1 MTLLRL
7 LAVYLRIGS
16 LNELAY
22 RTNFFVQAIE
32 SVVQSSVAIGAVAV
46 VFSQTDQIGGWRRA
60 EMIVLLGV
68 YFLIAGTIRLV
79 IGPSFSRFMEHV
91 QQGTLDFTLT
101 KPADAQL
108 LVSIEV
114 IQIWKLI
121 DVAIGAGVLGVGLAQ
136 LSAHIGPTEAAAFTL
151 ALVCAGVIVYSF
163 WLILATMCFWFIRIE
178 NILMVFWG
186 VYGAGRWPI
195 TIYPQWLRMMLTFL
209 VPIAFAVTVPA
220 QAVSGRLDSAT
231 LAGAVGLAA
240 GLAVVSRHFWKHGL
254 RHYSGASA

>member
-1 MTLLRL
+1 MTVLRL
-7 LAVYLRIGS
+7 LSVFFRIGS

-22 RTNFFVQAIE
+22 RANFWVQAVE
-32 SVVQSSVAIGAVAV
+32 SAVQSSVALGGVAV
-46 VFSQTDQIGGWRRA
+46 VFAQTDEIGGWRRA
-60 EMIVLLGV
+60 ELIVLLGI
-68 YFLIAGTIRLV
+68 YFLIAGTIRMV

-91 QQGTLDFTLT
+91 HQGTLDFTLT

-114 IQIWKLI
+114 IQIWKVL
-121 DVAIGAGVLGVGLAQ
+121 DVLVGVGVLSLGLAQ
-136 LSAHIGPTEAAAFTL
+136 LSADVGPANAAAFAL
-151 ALVCAGVIVYSF
+151 ALLCALTIVYSF
-163 WLILATMCFWFIRIE
+163 WLVLATLCFWFIRVE

-195 TIYPQWLRMMLTFL
+195 TIYPQWLRVVLTFL

-220 QAVSGRLDSAT
+220 QAISGRLDTAA
-231 LAGAVGLAA
+231 LAGAVALAA
-240 GLAVVSRHFWKHGL
+240 AMAFGSRRLWKLGL